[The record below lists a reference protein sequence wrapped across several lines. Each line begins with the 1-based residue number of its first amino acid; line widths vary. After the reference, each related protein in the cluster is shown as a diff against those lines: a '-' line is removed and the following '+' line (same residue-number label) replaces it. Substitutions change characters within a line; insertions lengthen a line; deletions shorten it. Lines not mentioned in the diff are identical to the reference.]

1 MSNVVKLYYTTRSN
15 LAKEWELIPSKLL
28 IVDNIGDYLATKSS
42 QCTTINNFQYVKNKL
57 EIAINVD
64 LAQSYSQPKATT
76 SYKYVSIQNDGELI
90 HYYFVK
96 SCEWR
101 SKTCVRLELVMDVL
115 NTFQEGYDYT
125 FKANTKINREH
136 KDRFEKRVQNRY
148 LTFLFFTYMTVGT
161 VAANDEVKVYDEN
174 SGEMLKGKLISIDY
188 PETFFIR
195 FKIQVDSADTRTDL
209 QILAAFS
216 AQAGHSV
223 VVKKNNFNYITGTLS
238 GARTFTHDYAL
249 YRKIDPVEE
258 NINPILQCGIESEDL
273 IENPVTTLKQDWYL
287 LYRNQNDPSE
297 AQASSLVNPVDC
309 FLIPQNT
316 TKTNSAYIDGGS
328 LIPSFLEEGKYYY
341 FFITS
346 GKSATLSNGV
356 TINYTSG
363 KTTILLCTKAG
374 GKISTQCFLVGSASD
389 PVPWQSYYIYDDL
402 TEITFTGLP
411 INYDIKSG
419 SPVLQYSFF
428 GTLGYNY
435 SFDNTGSYASV
446 DSIAALDRT
455 DAKNI
460 KLIKLPYCPYDF
472 EVVGG
477 VLQIDGSDVWELA
490 SITQANGGPMNVLK
504 LLDLHTDLSST
515 LTEGTYQPLKNMY
528 FGLTTDI
535 EPSSDDLKKDDS
547 YESKLFHSSF
557 YQPTYCYDSFA
568 FKLQLEKIYLD
579 GYNYTTLQTLKIN
592 FDVTKTINSRFLFTF
607 ANYYC
612 KDIEQNYEKY
622 LPIVRNNEEV
632 LYNVPYVNYVRNGF
646 NYDVKAKNLA
656 TTSNYIGLALSTAG
670 TIVSF
675 ALPGPLKIAGLVG
688 GALSMAM
695 AVKNTIVTAK
705 QNEESINRKLTEAQN
720 QAASVAGSDDVDLM
734 SIYAKNRLKYLVY
747 EPKAVMKELIFNL
760 FFYAGYNSG
769 RMGLPSHNTRVNFD
783 YLECDAS
790 IECLASMPEDC
801 VEELVNAFKSG
812 VTYLH
817 KTNRTTDKWDFA
829 QKYENWEVSLLEE

>member
-148 LTFLFFTYMTVGT
+148 LTFLFFTYMTTGT
-161 VAANDEVKVYDEN
+161 VAVDDEVKVYDEN
-174 SGEMLKGKLISIDY
+174 TGEMLKGKIITIDY

-209 QILAAFS
+209 QILAVFS

-238 GARTFTHDYAL
+238 GGRTFTHDYAL

-258 NINPILQCGIESEDL
+258 NINPILQCGVESENL
-273 IENPVTTLKQDWYL
+273 IENPITTLKQDWYL
-287 LYRNQNDPSE
+287 LYRNQNTPDPD
-297 AQASSLVNPVDC
+297 SLVNPVDC
-309 FLIPQNT
+309 FLIPQKE
-316 TKTNSAYIDGGS
+316 TKVDSAYIEEGR
-328 LIPSFLEEGKYYY
+328 LIPSFLEEGKYY
-341 FFITS
+341 FFLVAS
-346 GKSATLSNGV
+346 GKTFTLSNGV
-356 TINYTSG
+356 SATYFDAYH
-363 KTTILLCTKAG
+363 KRILLITKAG
-374 GKISTQCFLVGSASD
+374 GKIFVQNFLADNYS
-389 PVPWQSYYIYDDL
+389 SYDVVWYYDDIDF
-402 TEITFTGLP
+402 ITITGLP
-411 INYDIKSG
+411 ANYKVFSSPQQITWNFLYNTLNFPETFNNSG
-419 SPVLQYSFF
+419 TYNTIDPI
-428 GTLGYNY
+428 TLL
-435 SFDNTGSYASV
+435 DRV
-446 DSIAALDRT
+446 DS
-455 DAKNI
+455 KNI

-472 EVVGG
+472 EVVEG
-477 VLQIDGSDVWELA
+477 VLQIEDDTQWEYA
-490 SITQANGGPMNVLK
+490 SITQSGGGVIHCLR
-504 LLDLHTDLSST
+504 LIDLHSALSSN
-515 LTEGTYQPLKNMY
+515 LSEGTYQPLKNMY

-579 GYNYTTLQTLKIN
+579 GYNYTTLQTIKIK

-622 LPIVRNNEEV
+622 LPIARNNEEV
-632 LYNVPYVNYVRNGF
+632 LYNVPYVNYIRNGF
-646 NYDVKAKNLA
+646 NYDVKAKNIA
-656 TTSNYIGLALSTAG
+656 NVSNYAGLTLSAVGTAASL
-670 TIVSF
+670 V
-675 ALPGPLKIAGLVG
+675 LPGPLKIAGLIG
-688 GALSMAM
+688 GAVSMAM
-695 AVKNTIVTAK
+695 SIKNTITSTI
-705 QNEESINRKLTEAQN
+705 QNEDSIKRKLTEAQN

-747 EPKAVMKELIFNL
+747 QPRDVMKELIFNL